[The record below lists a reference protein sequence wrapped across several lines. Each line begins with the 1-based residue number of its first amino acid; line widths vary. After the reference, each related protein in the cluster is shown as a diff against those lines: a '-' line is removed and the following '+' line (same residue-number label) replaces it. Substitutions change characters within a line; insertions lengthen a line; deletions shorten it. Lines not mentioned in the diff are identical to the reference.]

1 VRGDGVAA
9 PVRHSLDRRLERRV
23 LERLHLAAVVADEVV
38 VMVTAGVRGLE
49 PRDTV
54 AELDALDEAQ
64 GIQPVEGAVD
74 ARDPDAASACP
85 HALVD
90 LESGQAALLLA
101 DELDDETPCRSAPA
115 ARVAQAGERLR
126 CPRGGHAD
134 NDTRSQLRATVARVR
149 ALPILAVALLVAG
162 CGSTSGSDRRP
173 TVVAGFY
180 PLAWAAQRIGGPG
193 VRVVNLTPAGAE
205 PHDLELTP
213 SDIEA
218 IDGAQL
224 VLYLGHGFQPAVE
237 KAAEARSGPS
247 LDLLAGQR
255 LAAVAGDEE
264 GGGVD
269 PHVWLDPARFARI
282 AVAIGAALH
291 RERAADALVAR
302 LHRLDAE
309 FRSGLRDCERHEFVT
324 SHAAFGYLATRYG
337 LRQVALTG
345 LSPEAEPSPRDLEA
359 LVDEVRKS
367 GATTVF
373 FETLV
378 SPRLAQTVAREAG
391 AKTAVL
397 DPVEGLSDDEVAA
410 GDDYVTVMR
419 RNLSTLRRA
428 LACR

>member
-1 VRGDGVAA
+1 
-9 PVRHSLDRRLERRV
+9 
-23 LERLHLAAVVADEVV
+23 
-38 VMVTAGVRGLE
+38 
-49 PRDTV
+49 
-54 AELDALDEAQ
+54 
-64 GIQPVEGAVD
+64 
-74 ARDPDAASACP
+74 
-85 HALVD
+85 
-90 LESGQAALLLA
+90 
-101 DELDDETPCRSAPA
+101 
-115 ARVAQAGERLR
+115 
-126 CPRGGHAD
+126 
-134 NDTRSQLRATVARVR
+134 VARVR
-149 ALPILAVALLVAG
+149 ALSVLVVALLVAG
-162 CGSTSGSDRRP
+162 CGSTSGSDRRR

-255 LAAVAGDEE
+255 LAAGVGEE
-264 GGGVD
+264 GGAVD
-269 PHVWLDPARFARI
+269 PHVWLDPVRFARI

-291 RERAADALVAR
+291 RERAAAALVAR

-309 FRSGLRDCERHEFVT
+309 LRAGLRSCERHELVT
-324 SHAAFGYLATRYG
+324 SHAAFGYLAKRYG

-345 LSPEAEPSPRDLEA
+345 ISPEAEPSPRDLEA

-367 GATTVF
+367 DATTVF

-397 DPVEGLSDDEVAA
+397 DPVEGLTDAEVAA
-410 GDDYVTVMR
+410 GDDYVRVMR